1 MADAGH
7 DSYDVFVNAPD
18 PQPFERSI
26 RLQIELNRSRTP
38 TERFNALC
46 DLLDAARA
54 MAPTGPEAEERRLRA
69 LERRQ
74 REREQLRATFRAIL
88 AARRTDLPPID

>member
-1 MADAGH
+1 
-7 DSYDVFVNAPD
+7 VNAPD
-18 PQPFERSI
+18 PERFDRSI
-26 RLQIELNRSRTP
+26 RLQIELNRARTP
-38 TERFNALC
+38 TERFLALC

-54 MAPTGPEAEERRLRA
+54 MAPTGPEAEARRHRA

-88 AARRTDLPPID
+88 AARGTDVPPGV